1 MITRFDKYFLLL
13 QISIYRDIILFRY
26 NKNSKYE
33 KIYFYTDECQN

>member
-33 KIYFYTDECQN
+33 KIYFYNDECQN